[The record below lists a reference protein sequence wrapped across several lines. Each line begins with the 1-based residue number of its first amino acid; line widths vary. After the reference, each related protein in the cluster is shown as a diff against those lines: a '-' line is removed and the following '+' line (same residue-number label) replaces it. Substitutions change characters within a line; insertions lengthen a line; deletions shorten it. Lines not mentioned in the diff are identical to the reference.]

1 MAPYPSPS
9 AFAMQGASTASST
22 LRQYCLRARTSPR
35 WQTSL
40 LHARTT
46 LATTTSDPLT
56 STDTSRRA
64 TSPRLQPLRTTMYPG
79 CLSSVLAQDGSIS
92 TMAAEAIARLICIV
106 PLPMGRPIHSPAS
119 DCPTTLTSYYA
130 RRGIS
135 PTTISPSA
143 SRQMMPCTSGQPSRS
158 PRWTTKWHRTIT
170 RLSVAITT

>member
-1 MAPYPSPS
+1 MAPCPSPS

-22 LRQYCLRARTSPR
+22 LRLHCPRARTSPR

-40 LHARTT
+40 LRVRIT
-46 LATTTSDPLT
+46 LATTICDPLT
-56 STDTSRRA
+56 SIDTSRRA

-92 TMAAEAIARLICIV
+92 TMAAEAIVRLICTA

-119 DCPTTLTSYYA
+119 ACPTMQASYYA

-135 PTTISPSA
+135 LTTISPSA
-143 SRQMMPCTSGQPSRS
+143 SRQMTPCTSGQPSRS
-158 PRWTTKWHRTIT
+158 LRWTMRWHRTTT
-170 RLSVAITT
+170 RLSVATTT

>member
-1 MAPYPSPS
+1 MAPCPSPS
-9 AFAMQGASTASST
+9 ASAMQGASTASST
-22 LRQYCLRARTSPR
+22 LRQYCPRARTSPH

-40 LHARTT
+40 LHVRIT
-46 LATTTSDPLT
+46 LATTTCDPLT
-56 STDTSRRA
+56 SIDTSRRA
-64 TSPRLQPLRTTMYPG
+64 TSPRLQPLRTTIYPG

-119 DCPTTLTSYYA
+119 ACPTTLTSYYA

-143 SRQMMPCTSGQPSRS
+143 SRLTMLCTSGQRSRS
-158 PRWTTKWHRTIT
+158 PRWTMRWLRTIA
-170 RLSVAITT
+170 RISVAITT